1 MPVRDLAAIGKLAAP
16 AVTPSAASAWTPDR
30 VMQVINGVG
39 ELIKQYKTL
48 APMIG
53 AGQGAAPGG
62 LPRGVMPGPGGGG
75 GGGIGGGQ
83 IKTAAKMLLQSLQN
97 QGYGPVPF
105 GQVIAAIPFTVD
117 QMAGFIDNP
126 IELMKAL
133 NRGGPNE
140 TNK

>member
-1 MPVRDLAAIGKLAAP
+1 MPVKDLKAITSLVTPAA
-16 AVTPSAASAWTPDR
+16 PSAASAWTPDR

-39 ELIKQYKTL
+39 ELIKQYRTL
-48 APMIG
+48 APMLG
-53 AGQGAAPGG
+53 ANQGQAPGG
-62 LPRGVMPGPGGGG
+62 LPRAVMPGPGG

-83 IKTAAKMLLQSLQN
+83 IKTAAKMVLKSLQN

-117 QMAGFIDNP
+117 QVAGFIDNP
-126 IELMKAL
+126 IELVKAL
-133 NRGGPNE
+133 NQGGANE